1 MIHDCGSFTIEY
13 MYMNNPV
20 MYLVRD
26 DSHIDNMIPYAREA
40 FDLHYKG
47 KTREDIESFI
57 LDVIDEKDPLK
68 EKRARFKEQNLIP
81 PNGKT
86 ACENIIDSILGK

>member
-1 MIHDCGSFTIEY
+1 MD
-13 MYMNNPV
+13 NPV

-26 DSHIDNMIPYAREA
+26 DAHANNMIPYAKEA

-47 KTREDIESFI
+47 KCIEDVEHFVV
-57 LDVIDEKDPLK
+57 DVIEGYDPLK
-68 EKRARFKEQNLIP
+68 EKRSSFKQENLLP

-86 ACENIIDSILGK
+86 ACENIICSILGEE